1 MSAGYLELGV
11 GLLDLLAN
19 CFEALGRH
27 HEGLLSRNH
36 LFRILVDRKVIFD
49 LVFFFFEI
57 LLKLFVVVCPQRYND
72 SGFSFVL
79 VARTVNTVEVTFF
92 HVDY

>member
-1 MSAGYLELGV
+1 VSAGYLELGV

-57 LLKLFVVVCPQRYND
+57 LFKLFVVVCPQRYND